1 MILSAAFMPLVRKWC
16 RSSDNS
22 AMSRLLRTPLR
33 MSELVYTLA
42 LDQ

>member
-1 MILSAAFMPLVRKWC
+1 MILSAAFIPLVRKWW
-16 RSSDNS
+16 RSSDSS

-33 MSELVYTLA
+33 MSELVYTLT